1 MSTPRLE
8 QIMIRNY
15 SNVFRQ
21 MLLSAFKSD
30 PELTTQFSS
39 EPVERQR
46 EIEEEVT
53 RRSEE
58 MARFLVNNIR
68 QKGYLSED
76 PTDDKLEAL
85 IKETLQHF
93 GVKQ

>member
-1 MSTPRLE
+1 MSNSKLE

-21 MLLSAFKSD
+21 ILLSAFKSD
-30 PELTTQFSS
+30 PELTTKFSL
-39 EPVERQR
+39 EPVLRQR
-46 EIEEEVT
+46 EIEKEVI

-58 MARFLVNNIR
+58 MALFLVDKIKR
-68 QKGYLSED
+68 EGYLSKE

-85 IKETLQHF
+85 IK
-93 GVKQ
+93 